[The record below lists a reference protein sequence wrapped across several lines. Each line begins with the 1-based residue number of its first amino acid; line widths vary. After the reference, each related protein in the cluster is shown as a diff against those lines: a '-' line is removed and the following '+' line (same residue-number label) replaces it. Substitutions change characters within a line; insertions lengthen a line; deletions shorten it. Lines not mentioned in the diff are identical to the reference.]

1 MDSSLLHYMSAARL
15 ALLARDFRVDTGHAF
30 TSLVREVGLVVDG
43 AMHREKSQHVLLQE
57 VFPAPFEVERSVV
70 AD

>member
-1 MDSSLLHYMSAARL
+1 MDSSPLHYVSAARL
-15 ALLARDFRVDTGHAF
+15 ALLASDFRVNTGHAF
-30 TSLVREVGLVVDG
+30 TSLLRDMELIVDG

-57 VFPAPFEVERSVV
+57 VFPAPFEVERGVV